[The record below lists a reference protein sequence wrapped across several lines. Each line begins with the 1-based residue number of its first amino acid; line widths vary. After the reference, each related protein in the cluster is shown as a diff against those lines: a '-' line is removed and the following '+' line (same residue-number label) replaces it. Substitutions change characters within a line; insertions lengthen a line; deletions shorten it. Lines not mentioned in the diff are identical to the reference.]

1 MSPAA
6 LPQNTI
12 AAITPTIPTIIPI
25 VKFRPAKPFTMC
37 SAAKLLVDSKEGEM
51 FSSISV
57 SVCSLNADD
66 GQPQFVQDE
75 GTEFSS
81 KTFPQSGQQ

>member
-25 VKFRPAKPFTMC
+25 VKFRPAKPFTVC
-37 SAAKLLVDSKEGEM
+37 SAPKLLLDSKEGDI
-51 FSSISV
+51 FLSIGA
-57 SVCSLNADD
+57 SVCSWNADD
-66 GQPQFVQDE
+66 GHPQFGQDE